1 VLDVGCGAG
10 VLSLAAAALGVT
22 RVVGIDISRR
32 AALATW
38 ENTRENSLAG
48 SIILAQGST
57 ECVKGPFDLVL
68 ANLPREVQMDK
79 VTELDRLAAPEG
91 RLILSGFH
99 DNEENRLI
107 ENYLK
112 LGWTFNRRI
121 VRDFRHPELPPDMS
135 FTWVAWLL
143 E

>member
-1 VLDVGCGAG
+1 LDVGCGAG
-10 VLSLAAAALGVT
+10 VLSLAAAALGVP
-22 RVVGIDISRR
+22 RVVGIDISPR

-48 SIILAQGST
+48 AIIVAQGST
-57 ECVKGPFDLVL
+57 ECVKSSFDLVL

-79 VTELDRLAAPEG
+79 VAELDRLAAAEG

-107 ENYLK
+107 ESYRK
-112 LGWTFNRRI
+112 LGWTIKRRI
-121 VRDFRHPELPPDMS
+121 ARDFRHPELPPDMS